1 MSDKENGSSLRGIHP
16 CYPLIFGSRG
26 GDSSLA
32 SLLVNVARLIFKN
45 VYIFIITPYIQ
56 SDQIAIKLRL
66 ITLKIGGK
74 LYHSS
79 RKRAILIL
87 SDFLKRN
94 TTSSF
99 GDTRNFSGLLFR
111 IDKKVV
117 LGFKRKVSHD
127 FRI

>member
-16 CYPLIFGSRG
+16 SYPSIFGSRG
-26 GDSSLA
+26 GESPPA
-32 SLLVNVARLIFKN
+32 SLLANVARLIFKN
-45 VYIFIITPYIQ
+45 VYIFITTPYIQ
-56 SDQIAIKLRL
+56 SDQIAIKLRS

-74 LYHSS
+74 LYHSC

-99 GDTRNFSGLLFR
+99 GNTRNFSGLLFR
-111 IDKKVV
+111 TGKKVV
-117 LGFKRKVSHD
+117 LGIKRKLSQSSQS
-127 FRI
+127 